1 MFGKIAATLAI
12 AALSAGLVLTHGTAN
27 ANASSR
33 TLQTVSKSETIV
45 NSKCY
50 TYRQVTTT
58 YYHYSTKV
66 GWELYASPKRTVTTG
81 ETCHA

>member
-1 MFGKIAATLAI
+1 MFVKTAVAAVAI
-12 AALSAGLVLTHGTAN
+12 GAAAFFNFHSSVPAN
-27 ANASSR
+27 AG
-33 TLQTVSKSETIV
+33 TTQLQTVTKSETIV

-58 YYHYSTKV
+58 YYHYSSKV